1 MTADALTLGSDLRPK
16 DADDSGTSS
25 TFTYDPA
32 RPGTWAAPVQG
43 RAAFTSEALRRQTV
57 MAGSGSADLWVA
69 ADAEDVDLQV
79 TLSEVRPDGQEMLV
93 QSGWLRASHRA
104 LDEKASTALRPR
116 HLHTAES
123 VKKLVPGEWT
133 RLRVELFPFAHVFR
147 KGSRIRLTVSGPGGG
162 SNAWPWAFDALPGG
176 FDVRI
181 AHDGKDRSS
190 SVVLPVVEPKDLSLP
205 PSLPDRDGVWLQ
217 PCRAVD

>member
-1 MTADALTLGSDLRPK
+1 
-16 DADDSGTSS
+16 
-25 TFTYDPA
+25 
-32 RPGTWAAPVQG
+32 VQG
-43 RAAFTSEALRRQTV
+43 RATFTSEALGRQTV
-57 MAGSGSADLWVA
+57 MAGSGSADLWIA

-104 LDEKASTALRPR
+104 LDNNASTALRPY

-123 VKKLVPGEWT
+123 VRKLAPGTWT
-133 RLRVELFPFAHVFR
+133 PVRVELFPFAHVFR
-147 KGSRIRLTVSGPGGG
+147 PGSRIRLTVSGPGGG
-162 SNAWPWAFDALPGG
+162 SNAWPWAFDAVRGG
-176 FDVRI
+176 FAVRI
-181 AHDGKDRSS
+181 AHDGKNRSS

-205 PSLPDRDGVWLQ
+205 ASLPARDGVWLQ